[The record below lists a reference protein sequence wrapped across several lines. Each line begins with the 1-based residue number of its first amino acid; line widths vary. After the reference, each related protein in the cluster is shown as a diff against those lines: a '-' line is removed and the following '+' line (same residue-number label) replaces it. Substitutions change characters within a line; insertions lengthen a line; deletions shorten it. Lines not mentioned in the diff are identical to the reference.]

1 VPSFRTRRGR
11 CHADDEWLWGRTRPR
26 FVVTYEVGG
35 ETGRR
40 YVVMPSLW
48 LSYGEAAFR
57 RANETFRNAGV
68 VVVE

>member
-1 VPSFRTRRGR
+1 
-11 CHADDEWLWGRTRPR
+11 
-26 FVVTYEVGG
+26 
-35 ETGRR
+35 
-40 YVVMPSLW
+40 MPSLW